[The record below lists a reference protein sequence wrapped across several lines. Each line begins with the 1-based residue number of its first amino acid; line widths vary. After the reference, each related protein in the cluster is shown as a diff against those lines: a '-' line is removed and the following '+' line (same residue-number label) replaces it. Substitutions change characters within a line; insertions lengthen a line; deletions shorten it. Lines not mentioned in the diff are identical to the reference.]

1 MCISCGW
8 GWIPLLALT
17 TRNTSQEHS
26 QIQNQTNSTRNRAIE
41 IIKERYAKGEITKEQ
56 FLQMKEELNRIYL

>member
-1 MCISCGW
+1 MSCGW

-17 TRNTSQEHS
+17 SCNASHEHS
-26 QIQNQTNSTRNRAIE
+26 HLQSSTNSNRAIK

-56 FLQMKEELNRIYL
+56 FLQMKEELSRA

>member
-1 MCISCGW
+1 MSCGW

-17 TRNTSQEHS
+17 SCNASHEHS
-26 QIQNQTNSTRNRAIE
+26 HLQRSTNSNRANE

-56 FLQMKEELNRIYL
+56 FLQMKEELSRT

>member
-1 MCISCGW
+1 MSCGW

-17 TRNTSQEHS
+17 SCNASHEHS
-26 QIQNQTNSTRNRAIE
+26 RLQSSTNSNRAIE

-56 FLQMKEELNRIYL
+56 FLQMKEELSRA

>member
-1 MCISCGW
+1 MCMSCGC

-17 TRNTSQEHS
+17 SCNNFHEHS
-26 QIQNQTNSTRNRAIE
+26 HVQSPTNSNKAIE

-56 FLQMKEELNRIYL
+56 FLQMKEEVSRA

>member
-1 MCISCGW
+1 MSCGW

-17 TRNTSQEHS
+17 TCNASHEYSHV
-26 QIQNQTNSTRNRAIE
+26 QNQTNVSSNRAIE

-56 FLQMKEELNRIYL
+56 FLQMKEDLNGI